1 MTMRK
6 PDTPTVDQHG
16 RRSNRL
22 RRAIAACT
30 AAGLLLTACSAD
42 EVTDEEVEEEAV
54 EGTAEDAADEGTD
67 EEPQAADP
75 DHDHPYL
82 NDTLTV
88 DERVEDLLGR
98 MSLEQKL
105 GQMTQIEVH
114 SVEPGDVQDHEL
126 GSVLSGGG
134 GTPPQNDPE
143 SWADMIDG
151 FQEQALDTELG
162 IPLLYGVDAVHG
174 HNNVV
179 GATIFPH
186 NIGLGAASDAHLV
199 RDIGEA
205 TAIELLATGAHWNFA
220 PVLAVPQDIR
230 WGRTYEA
237 YSDDPAVVAEL
248 ATAFLEGLQSVP
260 GPPDVIGTPKHFV
273 ADGAA
278 EWGTSQHPDGWQIDQ
293 GDASISEEELREVHL
308 APYADLIDAGAHT
321 IMGSFSS
328 WEGEKVHGREDVMTG
343 MLRDELGF
351 DGLLLSDWG
360 AVDQIDDDY
369 DAAVVAAVNAGMD
382 MNMVPYDAERWI
394 STLEDAIADGDVDAQ
409 RIDEAV
415 ERILTVKFESGLFE
429 QPFAHRDLLEQVGS
443 DEHRA
448 LARGAARASVT
459 TLVGEDHFPL
469 SSDAQRVVVSGAGA
483 DDVGMQ
489 SGGWTIEWQGSTGAI
504 TPGTTILEG
513 VEQAVGED
521 TEVVHTEDGEV
532 DGSAELGIV
541 VVGERPYAE
550 GEGDDPEPSL
560 EAADLAVIEQ
570 VRGSVEELVV
580 VVLSGRPLLLGDAAE
595 TADAVVA
602 AWLPGSEGDGVVEA
616 LFDDAGPTGTLPLGW
631 IDAPDQ
637 LGPDG
642 APPWLP
648 RGHPN

>member
-1 MTMRK
+1 MVMG
-6 PDTPTVDQHG
+6 DTPRLGGQ
-16 RRSNRL
+16 RRRAGRL
-22 RRAIAACT
+22 RRAVAVGAVAGLVLAAC
-30 AAGLLLTACSAD
+30 SSD
-42 EVTDEEVEEEAV
+42 RDVDEELAEGPTGEEVA
-54 EGTAEDAADEGTD
+54 G
-67 EEPQAADP
+67 P
-75 DHDHPYL
+75 DQDGPAYL
-82 NDTLTV
+82 DDTLAV
-88 DERVEDLLGR
+88 DERIEDLLGR

-114 SVEPGDVQDHEL
+114 SVGPGDVQGYEL

-134 GTPPQNDPE
+134 GSPRQNDPA

-186 NIGLGAASDAHLV
+186 NIGLGAAGAAQLV

-205 TAIELLATGAHWNFA
+205 TAIEMLATGAHWNFA

-237 YSDDPAVVAEL
+237 YSDDPEVVTEL
-248 ATAFLEGLQSVP
+248 ATAFLDGLQSVQ
-260 GPPDVIGTPKHFV
+260 GPPAVIGTPKHFV
-273 ADGAA
+273 ADGAT
-278 EWGTSQHPDGWQIDQ
+278 EWGSSQHPDGWQIDQ
-293 GDASISEEELREVHL
+293 GDTSISEQELREVHL
-308 APYADLIDAGAHT
+308 APYVDLIEAGART
-321 IMGSFSS
+321 IMGSYSS
-328 WEGEKVHGREDVMTG
+328 WEGEKVHGRQDVMTG

-369 DAAVVAAVNAGMD
+369 STAVVTAVNAGVD
-382 MNMVPYDAERWI
+382 MHMVPYDAARWI
-394 STLEDAIADGDVDAQ
+394 ATLQAAVTEGAVSEP

-415 ERILTVKFESGLFE
+415 ERILRVKFEIGLFE

-443 DEHRA
+443 EQHRA
-448 LARGAARASVT
+448 LAREAARASVT
-459 TLVGEDHFPL
+459 TLVGGERFPL
-469 SSDAQRVVVSGAGA
+469 AADAGRVVVAGPGA

-489 SGGWTIEWQGSTGAI
+489 AGGWTIEWQGATGDI

-513 VEQAVGED
+513 VQQAVAPG
-521 TEVVHTEDGEV
+521 TEVVHAEDGQV
-532 DGSAELGIV
+532 DGVAELGIV
-541 VVGERPYAE
+541 VVGEAPYAE
-550 GEGDDPEPSL
+550 GEGDDPEPAL
-560 EAADLAVIEQ
+560 DAADLALIAQ
-570 VRGSVEELVV
+570 VRGVVEELVV

-595 TADAVVA
+595 MADAVVA
-602 AWLPGSEGDGVVEA
+602 AWLPGSEGDGVVDA
-616 LFDDAGPTGTLPLGW
+616 LFDGPGPTGTLPIGW

-637 LGPDG
+637 LGPGG

-648 RGHPN
+648 RGHPS